1 MEPESTV
8 QVRLSV
14 RQLVEFLRNTGSID
28 NRFTGFD
35 RALEGARIHRRLQKA
50 AGDGYEAEVSIKADL
65 SAAGVAYRLEGR
77 ADGIFTG
84 ADGLVMVMRSKP
96 SPAPPSRSP
105 KRWSRSI
112 GPRRRYTLP
121 SGPPRRDWKRLA
133 CA

>member
-65 SAAGVAYRLEGR
+65 SAAGV
-77 ADGIFTG
+77 
-84 ADGLVMVMRSKP
+84 S
-96 SPAPPSRSP
+96 
-105 KRWSRSI
+105 
-112 GPRRRYTLP
+112 
-121 SGPPRRDWKRLA
+121 
-133 CA
+133 